1 MITFK
6 QFLESQDKIDYKLL
20 KAIVDQE
27 QAEETAKR
35 KAKRKAGT
43 PKAIIP
49 TDARDGGWKIHPKN
63 RNK

>member
-27 QAEETAKR
+27 QAEEK
-35 KAKRKAGT
+35 
-43 PKAIIP
+43 PKE
-49 TDARDGGWKIHPKN
+49 KPKE
-63 RNK
+63 KLEHQKP